1 MPVPPPS
8 LKGRALRLLAT
19 REHSRLELE
28 RKLKRYETR
37 SGELARVLDGL
48 QAKGFIDEK
57 RVIESVIHRRAAR
70 LGAGRIRQELQAKG
84 LPVDAVRDAVAG
96 LQGSELQRARDIWR
110 RKFAAAPSDSDT
122 EGDPARVAAER
133 ARQVRFLAARGFA
146 GDTIRRVVSGAG
158 DWLVDEEVD

>member
-19 REHSRLELE
+19 REHSRLELA
-28 RKLKRYETR
+28 RKLQRYET
-37 SGELARVLDGL
+37 SPGELAQVLDGL
-48 QAKGFIDEK
+48 QAKGFIDET
-57 RVIESVIHRRAAR
+57 RVVESVIHRRAAR

-96 LQGSELQRARDIWR
+96 LQGSELQRAREVWR
-110 RKFAAAPSDSDT
+110 KKFAAAHPDSGID
-122 EGDPARVAAER
+122 GDPARVAAER

-146 GDTIRRVVSGAG
+146 GDTIRRVVSGVG
-158 DWLVDEEVD
+158 DWIDDEAAG